1 MGDIPVLGQKKGML
15 TVSDYV
21 SALKKGDDTFGVE
34 GYTAPIRDNFYR
46 TAQQTKWTKAKDTQ
60 SFIQQVIKHAKVVPD
75 PTKYCQIYDWRKH
88 SVGKF
93 EKQKKQTFID

>member
-1 MGDIPVLGQKKGML
+1 ML

-46 TAQQTKWTKAKDTQ
+46 TA
-60 SFIQQVIKHAKVVPD
+60 
-75 PTKYCQIYDWRKH
+75 
-88 SVGKF
+88 
-93 EKQKKQTFID
+93 